1 MWLLPVMPLVSY
13 RSHEDPQSQPQP
25 HGDLHTGIFPPPRTG
40 CKVDSWPSTE
50 RSFYRPQMKF
60 AKVMFWQVSV
70 CPHGGEGACMVAL
83 EGACVVFSGGLAWFF
98 QGAMHGF
105 FWGRGA
111 CVFFW
116 GGGYVW
122 LLQGGMC
129 GCSGGCA
136 CFFPGGVHGFSW
148 GHVWFFPGGVC
159 IGYDEIRSMSGRYA
173 SYWNAFLLLK
183 YIYRAKAM
191 SFILG
196 KFNLSFTSRIGKRQR
211 KNSLPFSISVGVNG
225 A

>member
-1 MWLLPVMPLVSY
+1 MPLVSY

-25 HGDLHTGIFPPPRTG
+25 HGDLHTGIFPPPGTG

-60 AKVMFWQVSV
+60 AKVMFFQVSV
-70 CPHGGEGACMVAL
+70 CPHRGGGGMHGCSGGGMRGFFWGACMV
-83 EGACVVFSGGLAWFF
+83 FPGGHAWFF
-98 QGAMHGF
+98 LGEG
-105 FWGRGA
+105 GV

-122 LLQGGMC
+122 LLQGGHVWLLWGVCMVF
-129 GCSGGCA
+129 SR
-136 CFFPGGVHGFSW
+136 GVHGFSW
-148 GHVWFFPGGVC
+148 GHAWFFPEGVC